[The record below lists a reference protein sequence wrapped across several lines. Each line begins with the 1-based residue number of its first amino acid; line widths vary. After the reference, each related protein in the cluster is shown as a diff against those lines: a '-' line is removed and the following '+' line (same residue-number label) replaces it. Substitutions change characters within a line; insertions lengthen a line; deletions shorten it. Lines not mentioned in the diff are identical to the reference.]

1 MKNVSVKKIV
11 GCAVLAALLAA
22 TVAGV
27 ILGLFGRTTE
37 YADIHTET
45 GDVRTPLTRQVAFI
59 PNTFQQNWREA
70 LRPDANLGGGYA
82 YTLSLQDAAAAQSD
96 AKVLRARA
104 EMTSGSAAA
113 KAENGKITV
122 TVPDTTYNSSLASVL
137 TPQGSYDFVLF
148 TNQGGMGDPVLDSR
162 HVKQAYYSVN
172 GSNVQIQVQ
181 FNSEGEKAY
190 NELRTQNSGAYLYLR
205 LDGQPAAY
213 GALSALNKGIMT
225 LTTTDSGTA
234 VITVACMR
242 SGALSGPAVLEGSAA
257 APASAGGTVN
267 TLIIACAALLVVIC
281 GCLLYVGRAGALAGV
296 WGVIVWV
303 VVFFLIAAL
312 IAVGA
317 NWFMSSLSMTCLVL
331 CLCAFLFGLILLY
344 GVMGAQIKRGR
355 GALAAYGEA
364 CRANI
369 KPLGIL
375 YGTLLLIGLI
385 LMIAFQKGMY
395 GVLGR
400 MVAVSA
406 LVSFAVQFVFLR
418 VVLTCWAYLT
428 GKK

>member
-1 MKNVSVKKIV
+1 MKNDSVKKIV
-11 GCAVLAALLAA
+11 SGAVLVALLAA

-27 ILGLFGRTTE
+27 VLGLFGRTTE
-37 YADIHTET
+37 YADIHTEN

-59 PNTFQQNWREA
+59 PNTFQRNWQEA
-70 LRPDANLGGGYA
+70 LRPDASLAGGYA
-82 YTLSLQDAAAAQSD
+82 YTLSPENADAAAAD
-96 AKVLRARA
+96 MKVLRARA
-104 EMTSGSAAA
+104 EMISGSAAA
-113 KAENGKITV
+113 KAEDGKIIV
-122 TVPDTTYNSSLASVL
+122 TVPDTAYNSSLASVL
-137 TPQGSYDFVLF
+137 TPQGSFDFVLY
-148 TNQGGMGDPVLDSR
+148 TNQDGMGDPVLDSR
-162 HVKQAYYSVN
+162 HVKQAYYSVS
-172 GSNVQIQVQ
+172 GSSVQLQVQ
-181 FNSEGEKAY
+181 FNGDGQKAY
-190 NELRTQNSGAYLYLR
+190 NDLRANSAGAYLYLR
-205 LDGQPAAY
+205 LDGQPVAY
-213 GALSALNKGIMT
+213 GALSALNNGIMT
-225 LTTTDSGTA
+225 LTASDSGSA
-234 VITVACMR
+234 VITVSCMR
-242 SGALSGPAVLEGSAA
+242 SGALSGPATLVSAEA
-257 APASAGGTVN
+257 ASASGSTVN
-267 TLIIACAALLVVIC
+267 VLIIASAALLAVIC
-281 GCLLYVGRAGALAGV
+281 GCLLAVGRASALAGV

-317 NWFMSSLSMTCLVL
+317 NWFMSSLSMACLVL

-344 GVMGAQIKRGR
+344 GVMGVQIKHGR

-375 YGTLLLIGLI
+375 YGALLAIGLI

-400 MVAVSA
+400 MVSVSA
-406 LVSFAVQFVFLR
+406 LVSFAVLFVFLR